1 MEKQK
6 IKILAISGS
15 LRSNATNTAILKY
28 LKTLTEEVDVEI
40 YGGLA
45 DLPHFSH
52 LVNEEEIPDS
62 VVDFYDKIRGAD
74 AVIIC
79 TPEYA
84 FGVPGTLKNALD
96 WAVSTDIFY
105 RKPVALITA
114 ASSGEKAHQ
123 AMLWILEAISAK
135 VQPETTLLISNVRTK
150 VNSDGQVTDL
160 ATQVALKKVLD
171 SLKTNS

>member
-1 MEKQK
+1 MEKQ
-6 IKILAISGS
+6 KILAISGS

-28 LKTLTEEVDVEI
+28 LKIVTEEVDIEI

-45 DLPHFSH
+45 DLPHFSP
-52 LVNEEEIPDS
+52 LVNEEETPDS
-62 VVDFYDKIRGAD
+62 VVDFYDKIKEAD

-96 WAVSTDIFY
+96 WTVSTGIFY
-105 RKPVALITA
+105 QKPVALITA

-135 VQPETTLLISNVRTK
+135 VIPEMTLLISNVRTK

-160 ATQVALKKVLD
+160 ATQEALKKMLD
-171 SLKTNS
+171 SLKTISV

>member
-1 MEKQK
+1 MEKQ
-6 IKILAISGS
+6 KILAISGS

-28 LKTLTEEVDVEI
+28 LKIVTEEVDIEI

-45 DLPHFSH
+45 DLPHFSP
-52 LVNEEEIPDS
+52 LVNEEETPDS
-62 VVDFYDKIRGAD
+62 VVDFYDKIKEAD

-96 WAVSTDIFY
+96 WTVSTGIFY
-105 RKPVALITA
+105 QKPVALITA

-135 VQPETTLLISNVRTK
+135 VIPEMTLLISNVRTK

-160 ATQVALKKVLD
+160 ATQEALKKMLD
-171 SLKTNS
+171 SLKTISA